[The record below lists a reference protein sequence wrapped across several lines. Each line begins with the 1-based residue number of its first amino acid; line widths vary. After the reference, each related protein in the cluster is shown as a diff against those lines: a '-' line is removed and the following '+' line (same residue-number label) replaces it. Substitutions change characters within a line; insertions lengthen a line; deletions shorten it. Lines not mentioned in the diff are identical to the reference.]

1 MEVININISKQEL
14 DRRRER
20 MEKLRNFEKPDRV
33 PVMPSIDSRYYY
45 PKIGISLKATFDD
58 PQVLLKSR
66 ILSEKWLFENIRS
79 DQYEINLQ
87 NYSWFQNV
95 REASALGCEV
105 TFVND
110 NQLWVKNPWV
120 KSEGDLKRLDR
131 VDFIHNGL
139 HGKEIRFREKMLQ
152 LAKNYKVR
160 LSDEGEF
167 CPMEENMKL
176 CADTDGPF
184 TLAAE
189 VRGFEQI
196 YYDIY
201 ERPAFLKSL
210 LEIITEKEIQW
221 IEFARKENNDE
232 NGILWLGDDLAQN
245 LSVELYEEFA
255 LPYEKKIREYF
266 GGYVAFHMCGKCDHL
281 LNHLVDELQINEF
294 NGFGF
299 PVDRKKV
306 AETMGGK
313 VVLVGNINPV
323 NILKGTMETVIEET
337 KSAIKL
343 FAPYGGYIVM
353 DGNEIPPDSPV
364 ENINAMFKAAEK
376 YGKYCDKRG
385 LEFWE

>member
-45 PKIGISLKATFDD
+45 PKIGISLKATFD
-58 PQVLLKSR
+58 
-66 ILSEKWLFENIRS
+66 
-79 DQYEINLQ
+79 
-87 NYSWFQNV
+87 
-95 REASALGCEV
+95 
-105 TFVND
+105 
-110 NQLWVKNPWV
+110 
-120 KSEGDLKRLDR
+120 
-131 VDFIHNGL
+131 FIHNGL

-184 TLAAE
+184 ILAAE

-210 LEIITEKEIQW
+210 LETITEKEIQW

-232 NGILWLGDDLAQN
+232 NGILRGVMKSFYPFPSLTWLGCLDFD
-245 LSVELYEEFA
+245 
-255 LPYEKKIREYF
+255 
-266 GGYVAFHMCGKCDHL
+266 
-281 LNHLVDELQINEF
+281 
-294 NGFGF
+294 
-299 PVDRKKV
+299 
-306 AETMGGK
+306 
-313 VVLVGNINPV
+313 NIECV
-323 NILKGTMETVIEET
+323 
-337 KSAIKL
+337 
-343 FAPYGGYIVM
+343 
-353 DGNEIPPDSPV
+353 
-364 ENINAMFKAAEK
+364 
-376 YGKYCDKRG
+376 
-385 LEFWE
+385 

>member
-1 MEVININISKQEL
+1 MKIIDIKISKQEL
-14 DRRRER
+14 DSRKER
-20 MEKLRNFEKPDRV
+20 VEKVRNFEKPDRV
-33 PVMPSIDSRYYY
+33 PVVPSIDCRYYY
-45 PKIGISLKATFDD
+45 PKIGTSVKATFND
-58 PQVLLKSR
+58 PEVLFESR
-66 ILSEKWLFENIRS
+66 LLSQKWLFEDIQS
-79 DQYEINLQ
+79 DWYEINLQ
-87 NYSWFQNV
+87 AYSWFQNV

-110 NQLWVKNPWV
+110 NQLWVKDPWV
-120 KSEGDLKRLDR
+120 RSDSDLKRLGR
-131 VDFIHNGL
+131 IDFIHNGL

-152 LAKNYKVR
+152 LAKKYKVR
-160 LSDEGEF
+160 LSDGYEF
-167 CPMEENMKL
+167 CPLEENIKL

-201 ERPAFLKSL
+201 ERPTFLKRL

-221 IEFARKENNDE
+221 IEFARKKNNDE
-232 NGILWLGDDLAQN
+232 NGILWLADDVAQN
-245 LSVELYEEFA
+245 LSVESYEEFA

-281 LNHLVDELQINEF
+281 LNHLVNELQINEF

-299 PVDRKKV
+299 PLNREKV
-306 AETMGGK
+306 AKTMGGK
-313 VVLVGNINPV
+313 VVLVGNVNPV
-323 NILKGTMETVIEET
+323 NILKGTVDTVIEET

-343 FAPYGGYIVM
+343 FGPYSGYIVM
-353 DGNEIPPDSPV
+353 DGNEIPPASPV

-376 YGKYCDKRG
+376 YGKYPLDKSA
-385 LEFWE
+385 